1 MTEEWRAIAG
11 FEGRY
16 EVSNFGRVKSLKRMR
31 SGKHGAPTPIP
42 ERIMKPSFDR
52 HGYLKVC
59 LRNEHGATNHSVH
72 QLVAKAFIPNPN
84 RYQQI
89 NHIDEDKT
97 NNHVSNLE
105 WCTPRYNCT
114 YGTRLKRCSKRISK
128 PVVGINGEVLMHFN
142 SARQASRVLGIDAS
156 SITAVCR
163 GKAHTAGGYMWRYDD
178 KRRES
183 E

>member
-1 MTEEWRAIAG
+1 MTNYELQPDGKFREVADPPTRADLVQVVRCRDCEY
-11 FEGRY
+11 F
-16 EVSNFGRVKSLKRMR
+16 
-31 SGKHGAPTPIP
+31 
-42 ERIMKPSFDR
+42 
-52 HGYLKVC
+52 
-59 LRNEHGATNHSVH
+59 NEHD
-72 QLVAKAFIPNPN
+72 PN

-105 WCTPRYNCT
+105 WCTPRYNNA
-114 YGTRLKRCSKRISK
+114 YGTRLERCGKRISK
-128 PVVGINGEVLMHFN
+128 PVVGINGEVLMRFN
-142 SARQASRVLGIDAS
+142 SARQASRALGIDAS

-163 GKAHTAGGYMWRYDD
+163 GKAHTAGGYVWRYDN